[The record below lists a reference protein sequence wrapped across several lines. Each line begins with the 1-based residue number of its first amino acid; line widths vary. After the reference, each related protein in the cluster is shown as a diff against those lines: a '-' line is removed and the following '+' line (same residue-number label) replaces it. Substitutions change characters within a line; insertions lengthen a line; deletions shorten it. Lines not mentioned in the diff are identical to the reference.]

1 MKCLIYVEVYL
12 HGMYG
17 PFVGTRACILDGEI
31 IIHNCFGLLDYNN
44 LLEMLNYFLLL
55 YFN

>member
-1 MKCLIYVEVYL
+1 MVLALKYKKAIHWL
-12 HGMYG
+12 HENSYISI
-17 PFVGTRACILDGEI
+17 ILDGEI